1 VRLTPD
7 GAAERPWDIAETVS
21 SEGHGGA
28 EPHRREAHRLPIPSK
43 LIRKLA
49 RIVGMPRAV
58 SVAPGITQRMSTG
71 VRLRL
76 PDNFHR
82 AVKTSKS
89 GSGPHLGFPAASCG
103 PVGSGSR
110 IKGGA

>member
-1 VRLTPD
+1 MIFPPAEVRYVRLTPD

-49 RIVGMPRAV
+49 RIVGRPSAV
-58 SVAPGITQRMSTG
+58 SVAPVSTG
-71 VRLRL
+71 VM
-76 PDNFHR
+76 
-82 AVKTSKS
+82 T
-89 GSGPHLGFPAASCG
+89 
-103 PVGSGSR
+103 
-110 IKGGA
+110 